1 MSRIDEDISSG
12 VSRRT
17 FLKGVGGVLAATPL
31 MNVLAGEAL
40 AVSPEAVKHHAVQGS
55 GTHLVLL
62 GTTGGVSW
70 WPKTTRASSSSA
82 IVVGETIYLVDL
94 GQGSTSRLSE
104 AFNTEPIVKGNR
116 YCGTGSSTFLRNV
129 KAIFFTHIHNDH
141 IADYPNLLLIGP
153 GAGLG
158 ALSPLKVIG
167 PCDRGQLDINNTGF
181 YESKLVYTDSANSAL
196 ITPTPGTRQMTDLIW
211 QAFAQTINDMTL
223 DNAYPDFRS
232 LVEVTEIGTKLPTKD
247 SPTCPVTPPFLIYP
261 EDDIG
266 VEVWATLVDHHQ
278 VYPAFA
284 FRFNTPDGSVVFSGD
299 TGANTNSN
307 LQALAWGAD
316 ILVHEVIDTEWVDFK
331 FGTNP
336 QVGTPAYALRQHML
350 NSHTPVEKV
359 GVVAESCG
367 VKTLVLN
374 HIVPGVMPMLHLQR
388 AHNGFSGKL
397 IVGRDLM
404 QIPAEGRRGMLRNP

>member
-1 MSRIDEDISSG
+1 
-12 VSRRT
+12 
-17 FLKGVGGVLAATPL
+17 
-31 MNVLAGEAL
+31 
-40 AVSPEAVKHHAVQGS
+40 
-55 GTHLVLL
+55 
-62 GTTGGVSW
+62 
-70 WPKTTRASSSSA
+70 
-82 IVVGETIYLVDL
+82 
-94 GQGSTSRLSE
+94 
-104 AFNTEPIVKGNR
+104 
-116 YCGTGSSTFLRNV
+116 
-129 KAIFFTHIHNDH
+129 
-141 IADYPNLLLIGP
+141 
-153 GAGLG
+153 
-158 ALSPLKVIG
+158 
-167 PCDRGQLDINNTGF
+167 
-181 YESKLVYTDSANSAL
+181 
-196 ITPTPGTRQMTDLIW
+196 
-211 QAFAQTINDMTL
+211 
-223 DNAYPDFRS
+223 
-232 LVEVTEIGTKLPTKD
+232 
-247 SPTCPVTPPFLIYP
+247 
-261 EDDIG
+261 
-266 VEVWATLVDHHQ
+266 
-278 VYPAFA
+278 
-284 FRFNTPDGSVVFSGD
+284 VVFSGD